1 MRLDVVVV
9 TSFFVSCS
17 TQTIKPGCL
26 PTVKGFAD
34 LWCPGD
40 NNYTCYKIPSLL
52 KIPDTEVVLGF
63 IEARKYSCADDGGH
77 VDILSKRSTDNGVT
91 FSTPI
96 FVAGNSTDGP
106 PGKRDWHTVGDA
118 LPVYDRVTHDIH
130 LIFTRDNLDVFYSRS
145 DDAGL
150 TWKAPVN
157 ISSSVRAGAGG
168 QGAEFCGT
176 GHQASSDSGT
186 SWHRRGAIDAPA
198 NEWTLAPTDGT
209 YGEILA
215 NVRSKAGHRIEARST
230 DGTISWGKS
239 KVMKQLPEPI
249 SGCEG
254 GMIFHPNG
262 KLYFSHPDDPATHL
276 RNKMVIKVSEDKG
289 QTWSDHVEIWGPHSG
304 CKLEDG
310 CVPAASYSSMAVLD
324 AGDKDSEVGLLFM
337 RNNKTMLIFEGTPAY
352 TTFKP

>member
-1 MRLDVVVV
+1 MPPTKTPP
-9 TSFFVSCS
+9 TSRSNSSNSSSSSSSSSSDSKVGS
-17 TQTIKPGCL
+17 TLLIPLYGC
-26 PTVKGFAD
+26 G
-34 LWCPGD
+34 
-40 NNYTCYKIPSLL
+40 
-52 KIPDTEVVLGF
+52 
-63 IEARKYSCADDGGH
+63 
-77 VDILSKRSTDNGVT
+77 LSKP
-91 FSTPI
+91 FI
-96 FVAGNSTDGP
+96 
-106 PGKRDWHTVGDA
+106 
-118 LPVYDRVTHDIH
+118 L
-130 LIFTRDNLDVFYSRS
+130 
-145 DDAGL
+145 
-150 TWKAPVN
+150 
-157 ISSSVRAGAGG
+157 
-168 QGAEFCGT
+168 
-176 GHQASSDSGT
+176 ASSDSGT

-254 GMIFHPNG
+254 GMVFHPNG